1 MAQTAAPKKRLTKTA
16 ALTLAIGAGLATVVG
31 VLVAV
36 DGKIWIAAVLFLF
49 LAAATVGLT
58 IAVNTRTRRS

>member
-16 ALTLAIGAGLATVVG
+16 ALTLAIGTGMAVVVG
-31 VLVAV
+31 VLVAL
-36 DGKIWIAAVLFLF
+36 DGQLWMAGVLFLF

-58 IAVNTRTRRS
+58 IAVNTMRSGT